1 MALGSPAPAAAVACA
16 AGVYLLS
23 LSSASALS
31 AQASAPKSIWTGT
44 FTAKQADRGLLAYER
59 ACSKCHQSDL
69 QGSQDTEAPALVGE
83 PFTAQWG
90 GQSIKDLFDKVSTKM
105 PADKPGSLSANTS
118 LDVVAYLLQANG
130 FPPGGDEL
138 DLTPPALAPVIAEKR
153 PSGTKP

>member
-1 MALGSPAPAAAVACA
+1 MFFSTLYGVSALG
-16 AGVYLLS
+16 
-23 LSSASALS
+23 
-31 AQASAPKSIWTGT
+31 AQAGAPKSIWGGT

-69 QGSQDTEAPALVGE
+69 QGSQDTEAPALAGE
-83 PFTAQWG
+83 RFTANWS

-105 PADKPGSLSANTS
+105 PADKPGSLSANAS

-138 DLTPPALAPVIAEKR
+138 NLTPPALAPVIAEKR